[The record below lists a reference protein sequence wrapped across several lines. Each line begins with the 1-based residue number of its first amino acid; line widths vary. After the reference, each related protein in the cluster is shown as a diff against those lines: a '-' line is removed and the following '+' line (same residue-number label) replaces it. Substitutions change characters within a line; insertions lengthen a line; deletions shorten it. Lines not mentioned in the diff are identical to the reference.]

1 MFIINFYINI
11 VPFVS
16 AFLTWV
22 RPTVCQ
28 YGCKSNTFVDMA
40 LYYNFIWLVVLRPLA
55 MLHALYMQRAEW
67 GNAFYMDFGSH
78 LVLAFSAV
86 FSPFAVARPL
96 TQQEQE
102 RITDAINPIIIKRQH
117 QDPMMLRVVPD
128 VCPSG
133 DRVVFSPD
141 FTRSNSDNAE
151 SYENV
156 SDIKEMASDVSVNL
170 KNKEKPGEESI
181 C

>member
-1 MFIINFYINI
+1 MYFTDRFFSFI
-11 VPFVS
+11 
-16 AFLTWV
+16 AFLTWS

-40 LYYNFIWLVVLRPLA
+40 LYYNFIWLVILRPLA

-96 TQQEQE
+96 TQQEME
-102 RITDAINPIIIKRQH
+102 KITETINPVILKRQN
-117 QDPMMLRVVPD
+117 QDPVMLRVVPD
-128 VCPSG
+128 VCASSNG
-133 DRVVFSPD
+133 MVFSPD
-141 FTRSNSDNAE
+141 FGRSSTGKVE
-151 SYENV
+151 SYENI
-156 SDIKEMASDVSVNL
+156 SDIKELSPDISVNL
-170 KNKEKPGEESI
+170 KNKEKPGEESM

>member
-1 MFIINFYINI
+1 
-11 VPFVS
+11 
-16 AFLTWV
+16 
-22 RPTVCQ
+22 
-28 YGCKSNTFVDMA
+28 MA
-40 LYYNFIWLVVLRPLA
+40 LYYNFIWLVILRPLA

-96 TQQEQE
+96 TQQEHE

-133 DRVVFSPD
+133 DRLVFSPD

-156 SDIKEMASDVSVNL
+156 SDIKEMTSDVSVNL

>member
-1 MFIINFYINI
+1 MSI
-11 VPFVS
+11 S
-16 AFLTWV
+16 AFLTWS
-22 RPTVCQ
+22 RPTICQ

-40 LYYNFIWLVVLRPLA
+40 LYYNFIWLVILRPLA
-55 MLHALYMQRAEW
+55 MLHALYMQRSEW

-102 RITDAINPIIIKRQH
+102 RITETINPIILKRQN
-117 QDPMMLRVVPD
+117 QDPVMLRVVPD
-128 VCPSG
+128 VCPSSNG
-133 DRVVFSPD
+133 IVFSPD
-141 FTRSNSDNAE
+141 FRRPSFDKDD

-156 SDIKEMASDVSVNL
+156 SDIKEMSNDVSVSL
-170 KNKEKPGEESI
+170 KNKEKPGEESM

>member
-1 MFIINFYINI
+1 
-11 VPFVS
+11 
-16 AFLTWV
+16 
-22 RPTVCQ
+22 
-28 YGCKSNTFVDMA
+28 MA
-40 LYYNFIWLVVLRPLA
+40 LYYNFIWLVILRPLA

-96 TQQEQE
+96 TQKEQE
-102 RITDAINPIIIKRQH
+102 RITDAINPIIIKRPNQE
-117 QDPMMLRVVPD
+117 PMMIRVVPD

-141 FTRSNSDNAE
+141 FTRPDFDKAE
-151 SYENV
+151 SYENI
-156 SDIKEMASDVSVNL
+156 SEIKEMSNDVSVNL
-170 KNKEKPGEESI
+170 KNKEKPGEESM